1 MSQATIDI
9 FDCASAGNQEEAHSI
24 TVVFNWLGDG
34 SLLVMDVQ
42 IRGEVL
48 NVVRPAGG
56 FELRGA
62 CEKILFCS
70 VGFLT

>member
-1 MSQATIDI
+1 MSQTTIDI

-48 NVVRPAGG
+48 NVVRPGGG

-62 CEKILFCS
+62 CGKILFCS